1 MLNAFVDWLLG
12 QPPEIVIP
20 TLLILA
26 ALENVFP
33 PVPADVATALG
44 AFWAERT
51 GRSPWLIGL
60 ACFLSN
66 QLSATWVYLWAR
78 RNGEAVLSHP
88 WFAALM
94 PDDLQPKIR
103 ASVEKNGAWGIFV
116 SRFFPG
122 VRAAVLPFAAI
133 HGLSPMRALVPAAL
147 ASLAWYAFLTAA
159 GASLGLAYDQVRD
172 VVTRATT
179 TLGVIGA
186 VVVAVAFFLLWRRS
200 HARRRP
206 Q

>member
-1 MLNAFVDWLLG
+1 MLNAAIDWLLA
-12 QPPEIVIP
+12 QPAAIVIP

-66 QLSATWVYLWAR
+66 QISATLVYFWAR
-78 RNGEAVLSHP
+78 RHGEAVLRHP

-103 ASVEKNGAWGIFV
+103 ESIERHGAWGVFL

-133 HGLSPMRALVPAAL
+133 HGLAPTRALIPAAL
-147 ASLAWYAFLTAA
+147 ASFAWYAFLTAA
-159 GASLGLAYDQVRD
+159 GASLGLAYDQVKD
-172 VVTRATT
+172 VVNRATT
-179 TLGVIGA
+179 TLGIIGA
-186 VVVAVAFFLLWRRS
+186 LAVAVVFALFWRRS
-200 HARRRP
+200 HARRV
-206 Q
+206 QK